1 MEDAAMSINIDE
13 MPKIGFGLMRLPEKD
28 GAIDIEQVSK
38 MADAYME
45 AGFNY
50 FDTAYV
56 YHGGNS
62 EKVVKEAIVKRFPR
76 ESFTIATKLP
86 AWFLHS
92 FEDRDKVFEE
102 QLDRCGVD
110 YFDYYLLHSLEDGNN
125 YDTYEKY
132 DCFNWGIKKRDEG
145 RIKHFGFSFHGTPE
159 LLVQVL
165 DKHPEIEFVQIQ
177 LNYADWDNKI
187 VHSGELYEILRD
199 RNIPMIIM
207 EPAKGGKLAN
217 LDDECAE
224 ILKAIRPDKSI
235 ASWAFRYVGSLPG
248 IATILSGMS
257 TPEQM
262 EDNINTFKDFEPLSE
277 EELAAI
283 DKVKEIMNRVELAG
297 CTSCKYCV
305 EGCPMG
311 IPIPDVISAVNTRR
325 KFPGDMRPQ
334 FFYNGLVDRYSHAS
348 DCIACGQCEGV
359 CPQHLPII
367 DLMKEAVERF
377 EGEA

>member
-1 MEDAAMSINIDE
+1 MSINIDE
-13 MPKIGFGLMRLPEKD
+13 MPKLGFGLMRLPEKD
-28 GAIDIEQVSK
+28 GAIDIEQVSH
-38 MADAYME
+38 MADSYME

-92 FEDRDKVFEE
+92 PEDRDKVFQE

-110 YFDYYLLHSLEDGNN
+110 YFDFYLLHSLEDGNN

-145 RIKHFGFSFHGTPE
+145 RIRHFGFSFHGTPE

-207 EPAKGGKLAN
+207 EPAKGGKLAC

-224 ILKAIRPDKSI
+224 ILKAIRPDKSL

-283 DKVKEIMNRVELAG
+283 DKVKEIMNRVELSG

-311 IPIPDVISAVNTRR
+311 ISIPDVISAVNTKR

-367 DLMKEAVERF
+367 SLMQEAVEKF
-377 EGEA
+377 ESEG